1 MKESNEWYFVLFS
14 FPQLTA
20 YFQILYHRTK
30 PFFIAIELLHI
41 VVKTSHPNV
50 SARSH
55 RYLFSIQLANSTIIL
70 NSYFTHS
77 PPYRIFFVTPFFSRP
92 LDIYIRISNT
102 VSPLSLTYPLSF
114 LKIPVKTLRKKRKLN

>member
-30 PFFIAIELLHI
+30 RFFIAIELLHI

-77 PPYRIFFVTPFFSRP
+77 PPYRIFFVTPFSSRP
-92 LDIYIRISNT
+92 LDIYT
-102 VSPLSLTYPLSF
+102 YLKHCVSSLPNLSF
-114 LKIPVKTLRKKRKLN
+114 ILFKNPR